1 MPSTKSKPI
10 GDNPLPKASDLLR
23 IDVRNARLSPAQR
36 RFNELT
42 RQIDAA
48 RARLD
53 SWRRHGDRIEL
64 RIANEMLPLESQ
76 LRESQRKLV
85 LQIDQLLSG
94 PPLRPRLRAD
104 QNEVLEVML
113 TELCE
118 CVLQAEPDPEIE
130 ALHDRYADI
139 SLAEQRAEDELIDR
153 EMNEV
158 LISQMYGAEVLE
170 AVKNDDCPADEMLE
184 RAHGYARSRADA
196 APKPDPEPEPE
207 QAPERPA
214 GRRSAQERRSEAH
227 AERQRQEAR
236 EASQSVREV
245 YRRLVRQ
252 LHPDR
257 ETDPVQHARKTELMQ
272 RINRAHADG
281 DLLTLLTLQ
290 MEVEQ
295 LGADELAELPAQ
307 RLAHFNRVLTEQ
319 MLLIRDEIRA
329 CTRSLQI
336 RLGDP
341 DGPRL
346 TRPKQLDAW
355 LDEQLE
361 DLRAMRLHNEDTQRR
376 LADSKLRRA
385 CLNELCRAREMY
397 QRMLDEEEREID
409 ALFEQLAGDYDDMDF
424 DLADFDADPFNL
436 DPFASNPFGPAPERG
451 RSGPNRPRSASKSKR
466 KKRKKK

>member
-1 MPSTKSKPI
+1 MPSTTSKPI
-10 GDNPLPKASDLLR
+10 VDKPLPKASELLR

-36 RFNELT
+36 KFNELT

-48 RARLD
+48 RERLD
-53 SWRRHGDRIEL
+53 SWRRHADRIDK
-64 RIANEMLPLESQ
+64 RIADEALPLEAQ
-76 LRESQRKLV
+76 LRHSQRALL

-104 QNEVLEVML
+104 QHEVLQIML
-113 TELCE
+113 TELCD

-139 SLAEQRAEDELIDR
+139 SLADQRAEDEAIDR

-158 LISQMYGAEVLE
+158 LISQMYGAEVWE
-170 AVKNDDCPADEMLE
+170 AVRNDDCPVDEMFA
-184 RAHGYARSRADA
+184 RAAAHARSNRADA
-196 APKPDPEPEPE
+196 AAEPEPEPE
-207 QAPERPA
+207 PAQPA
-214 GRRSAQERRSEAH
+214 GRRSARERRNEAH
-227 AERQRQEAR
+227 AEHQRQQAR

-319 MLLIRDEIRA
+319 MLLIREEIRA
-329 CTRSLQI
+329 FTQSLQL

-346 TRPKQLDAW
+346 TRPKQLDTW
-355 LDEQLE
+355 LDEQLN
-361 DLRAMRLHNEDTQRR
+361 DLRAMQLHNEDTQRR

-385 CLNELCRAREMY
+385 CINELTRARAMY

-409 ALFEQLAGDYDDMDF
+409 ALFEQLGGHDDADF
-424 DLADFDADPFNL
+424 DLADYDTDPFDL
-436 DPFASNPFGPAPERG
+436 DPFAGNPFCPTPDRG
-451 RSGPNRPRSASKSKR
+451 RTGSSRPRSASKSKR

>member
-1 MPSTKSKPI
+1 MSSTRSRPI
-10 GDNPLPKASDLLR
+10 EHGALPKASQLLR
-23 IDVRNARLSPAQR
+23 IDVRNVRLSPAQR
-36 RFNELT
+36 KFNNLT
-42 RQIDAA
+42 RQIDTA
-48 RARLD
+48 RTQLD
-53 SWRRHGDRIEL
+53 SWRRHADRIDQ
-64 RIANEMLPLESQ
+64 RIADEVLPLETQ
-76 LRESQRKLV
+76 LCQSQRALV

-104 QNEVLEVML
+104 QHEVLRVML

-118 CVLQAEPDPEIE
+118 CILQAAPDAEIE
-130 ALHDRYADI
+130 ALHDRYADM
-139 SLAEQRAEDELIDR
+139 SLAEQRAEDEALDR
-153 EMNEV
+153 EMSEA
-158 LISQMYGAEVLE
+158 LIADMYGADVLE
-170 AVKNDDCPADEMLE
+170 AVRDDDCPADELLE
-184 RAHGYARSRADA
+184 RAHAHVRAQADA
-196 APKPDPEPEPE
+196 GVRSQAEA
-207 QAPERPA
+207 APERERPTD
-214 GRRSAQERRSEAH
+214 RQSARERQASAR
-227 AERQRQEAR
+227 AERQREEAR

-257 ETDPVQHARKTELMQ
+257 ESDPVQHARKTELMQ
-272 RINRAHADG
+272 RINRAHAEG

-319 MLLIRDEIRA
+319 MLLIREEIRA
-329 CTRSLQI
+329 LTQSLQM

-355 LDEQLE
+355 LDEQLA
-361 DLRAMRLHNEDTQRR
+361 DLGAMRQDNEDTQRR

-385 CLNELCRAREMY
+385 CINELTRARAVY

-409 ALFEQLAGDYDDMDF
+409 ALFEQLGGGYDD
-424 DLADFDADPFNL
+424 ADFDFADYDTDPFNL
-436 DPFASNPFGPAPERG
+436 DPFDTSNPFGPAPHGG
-451 RSGPNRPRSASKSKR
+451 RSGPKGPRSKSKR